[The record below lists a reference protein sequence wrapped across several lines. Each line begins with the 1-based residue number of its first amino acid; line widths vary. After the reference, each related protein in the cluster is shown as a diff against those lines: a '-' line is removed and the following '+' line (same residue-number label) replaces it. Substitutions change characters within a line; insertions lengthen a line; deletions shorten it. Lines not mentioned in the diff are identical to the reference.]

1 MVKYMGKTK
10 HMLKEE
16 NKEMLEEFET
26 EIERRWNQL
35 KAKHESPF
43 L

>member
-1 MVKYMGKTK
+1 MGKTK

-16 NKEMLEEFET
+16 NKAMLEEFEN
-26 EIERRWNQL
+26 EVERRWNRL

>member
-1 MVKYMGKTK
+1 MGKTK

-16 NKEMLEEFET
+16 NKAILEEFEK
-26 EIERRWNQL
+26 EIERSWNQL
-35 KAKHESPF
+35 KAKHENPF

>member
-1 MVKYMGKTK
+1 MVKAMGKTK
-10 HMLKEE
+10 HMLKEDS
-16 NKEMLEEFET
+16 KAMLEEFEH